1 MTKAVCVSSVS
12 TAVADQQVIE
22 AAGAPIYRKGS
33 GLAQL
38 AKFLQNAQR
47 LRTSDGKQPIAA
59 EDCLPSTAGQLADP
73 TLGPSASSI
82 AK

>member
-1 MTKAVCVSSVS
+1 MTEAVSVSSVLTS
-12 TAVADQQVIE
+12 VADQQVIE
-22 AAGAPIYRKGS
+22 AAGTPIYRKGS

-47 LRTSDGKQPIAA
+47 MRTPDGKQPPAA
-59 EDCLPSTAGQLADP
+59 EDSLSGQLTDP

>member
-1 MTKAVCVSSVS
+1 M
-12 TAVADQQVIE
+12 E
-22 AAGAPIYRKGS
+22 AAGTPIYRKGS

-47 LRTSDGKQPIAA
+47 LRTPDGKQPIAA
-59 EDCLPSTAGQLADP
+59 EDSLPSTSGQLADP
-73 TLGPSASSI
+73 SQGPSASSI